1 MARHVRRMR
10 TIYVERRDAVLRG
23 LVALSDWL
31 EPVPSGAG
39 LHTAA
44 RLGDS
49 GRADVFLRQM
59 RLHTPGAQAWAK
71 YAFAPLPQ
79 PGVVFGYG
87 VIDVEEIVARME
99 ALRRA
104 LI

>member
-1 MARHVRRMR
+1 MR
-10 TIYVERRDAVLRG
+10 
-23 LVALSDWL
+23 
-31 EPVPSGAG
+31 SGAG

-44 RLGDS
+44 RVRDS
-49 GRADVFLRQM
+49 GRANAFLRQM
-59 RLHTPGAQAWAK
+59 RLHAPGAQAWAE

-79 PGVVFGYG
+79 SGVVFGYG
-87 VIDVEEIVARME
+87 AIDVEEIVARMA